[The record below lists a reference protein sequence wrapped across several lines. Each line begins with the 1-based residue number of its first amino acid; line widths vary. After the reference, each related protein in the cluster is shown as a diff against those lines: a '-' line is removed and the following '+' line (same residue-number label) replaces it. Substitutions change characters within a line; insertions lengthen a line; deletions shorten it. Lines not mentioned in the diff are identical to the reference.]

1 MARIEVEPSSA
12 PQPESEEV
20 VPQISEPASK
30 APVSEFQQLQG
41 ILDAARLQQKSSAP
55 APTTPQYEDPSSVWE
70 DLPSELAKKFE
81 DFFDTP
87 TVSKVF
93 TEHGYTFKV
102 RTLDSSHFLDP
113 KNALV
118 LPEVST
124 DNEDSTKGYM
134 EFFRVLYMYFIRS
147 LVHVEKGSIVL
158 SAKELSGNLN
168 ASDPD
173 YYKNIAKNL
182 AKKITLDKMV
192 DIVME
197 YAKFFNEQ
205 VVPGIEKKN

>member
-1 MARIEVEPSSA
+1 MARIEVEPSST
-12 PQPESEEV
+12 PQPESEET
-20 VPQISEPASK
+20 VPQISEPVSK

-41 ILDAARLQQKSSAP
+41 ILDAARLQQKT
-55 APTTPQYEDPSSVWE
+55 PTSHPTVPQYEDPSAVWE

-102 RTLDSSHFLDP
+102 RALDSSHFLDP

-124 DNEDSTKGYM
+124 NDEDSNRGYM

-147 LVHVEKGSIVL
+147 LVHVERGGVAL
-158 SAKELSGNLN
+158 TAKELSGNLN
-168 ASDPD
+168 TSDPD

-205 VVPGIEKKN
+205 VAPGIEKKN